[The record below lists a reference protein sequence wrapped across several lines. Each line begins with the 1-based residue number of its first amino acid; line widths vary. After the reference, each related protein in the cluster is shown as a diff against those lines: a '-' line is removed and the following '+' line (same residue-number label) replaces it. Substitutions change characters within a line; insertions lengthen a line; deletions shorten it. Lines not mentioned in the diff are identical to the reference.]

1 MRLKTVTRE
10 TLLALMAGSA
20 LVPAV
25 AGATNGYFSHGY
37 GMKAKGMGGAG
48 VAYPQDALAAATNP
62 AGMAFVGDRL
72 DVGVDYFRPIRE
84 ATISGTGFSDGTF
97 ESNENNFFIP
107 EFGYNSML
115 NPNWSLGVSV
125 YGNGGMNTSYP
136 NIPLFDASGT
146 YEAGVNLEQLIVAP
160 TLAFKPTPTQAIG
173 ISLNLLAQRF
183 EARGLQ
189 NFTAPVGSPQQMSV
203 DPTHVTDNGESYS
216 YGAGVRVGWTGQVTP
231 RLSLGVTY
239 ASEIQA
245 SEMDEYSGLFPEQ
258 GSFDLPAS
266 YAVGLAFKAT
276 PKLNIAFDVE
286 RIEYSKV
293 SVTGNPIESL
303 FAGNLLGSDEGPGW
317 GWTDQTVYK
326 LGIDY
331 AWSPKTVVRAGWNYG
346 EAPIPED
353 QVMFNIISPATV
365 EHHLTLGATY
375 RLGKGKEL
383 TWTYMHAFEK
393 EIDGPGSIPG
403 ALFGSPTD
411 ADAKIK
417 MYEDS
422 FGLALGWK
430 F

>member
-10 TLLALMAGSA
+10 ILLAVMAGSA
-20 LVPAV
+20 LAPAV

-37 GMKAKGMGGAG
+37 GMKSKGMAGAG

-62 AGMAFVGDRL
+62 AGMAMVGDRL
-72 DVGVDYFRPIRE
+72 DLGVDYFRPIRE

-107 EFGYNSML
+107 EFGYNRML
-115 NPNWSLGVSV
+115 NPSWSLGVSV

-136 NIPLFDASGT
+136 NVPLFDGSGT
-146 YEAGVNLEQLIVAP
+146 YEAGVNLEQLIIAP
-160 TLAFKPTPTQAIG
+160 TLAFKPTPKQAVG

-183 EARGLQ
+183 EAKGLQ
-189 NFTAPVGSPQQMSV
+189 NFTGPTSSA
-203 DPTHVTDNGESYS
+203 DPMHVTDNGECYS
-216 YGAGVRVGWTGQVTP
+216 YGAGVRLGWTGQVTS
-231 RLSLGVTY
+231 RLSLGATY
-239 ASEIQA
+239 ASKIEA
-245 SEMDEYSGLFPEQ
+245 SELDEYRGLFPEQ
-258 GSFDLPAS
+258 GKFDLPAN

-276 PKLNIAFDVE
+276 PKLNMVFDVE
-286 RIEYSKV
+286 RIEYSKAA
-293 SVTGNPIESL
+293 VTGNPIQNL
-303 FAGNLLGSDEGPGW
+303 FAGNLLGSDNGPGW

-326 LGIDY
+326 LGVDY
-331 AWSPKTVVRAGWNYG
+331 AWSPKTVLRAGWNYG
-346 EAPIPED
+346 EVPIPED
-353 QVMFNIISPATV
+353 QVMFNIISPATI

-375 RLGKGKEL
+375 QLGKDKEL

-393 EIDGPGSIPG
+393 EVDGPGSIPG
-403 ALFGSPTD
+403 ALFGSPSN

-422 FGLALGWK
+422 FGVALGWK